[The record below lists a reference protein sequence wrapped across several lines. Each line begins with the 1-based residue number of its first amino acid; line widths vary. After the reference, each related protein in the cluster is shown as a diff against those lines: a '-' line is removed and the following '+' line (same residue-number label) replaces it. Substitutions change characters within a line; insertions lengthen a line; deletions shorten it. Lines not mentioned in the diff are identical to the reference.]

1 MLVDRF
7 CYFTAD
13 DGARVRLQHYIAA
26 RQQNSLGHSS
36 EACATALPSS
46 SSTALQLQ
54 IQPLCLTGSPTASS
68 SPGITSLG
76 NPFAP
81 AGYTSSP
88 SNLSGAAMHA
98 HFFLPGFRAGQ
109 FQAGPGQDGAG
120 RFQAASGQDST
131 GQFPTGPLGNFQT
144 GPRLEG
150 TGQLQAAFRQPG
162 IALEATQLTKLSSM
176 QAGLPPDVAQLLE
189 GAAAARARLE
199 PNRCLTDKENSA
211 CFALGGMS
219 MAGQEDSRLMET
231 TSASQQSHAAERH
244 PEISHEH
251 AELHANVAPPSV
263 GSNRVKMM
271 ADLERVHSGKSD
283 SEGNQGRSAARR
295 MKLHA
300 MLENL

>member
-1 MLVDRF
+1 M
-7 CYFTAD
+7 CSAPAD
-13 DGARVRLQHYIAA
+13 DGAKLRLQHYIAA
-26 RQQNSLGHSS
+26 RQQNSFGHSS
-36 EACATALPSS
+36 EACATALPGS

-68 SPGITSLG
+68 SPGIASLG
-76 NPFAP
+76 NPSAP

-98 HFFLPGFRAGQ
+98 HFFLPGFKAGQ
-109 FQAGPGQDGAG
+109 FQAGLGQDGQG
-120 RFQAASGQDST
+120 QFQAASGQDST
-131 GQFPTGPLGNFQT
+131 GQFHTGLGQDGMGHFQA

-162 IALEATQLTKLSSM
+162 MALEATQLTKLSSM

-219 MAGQEDSRLMET
+219 MAGREDSRLMET
-231 TSASQQSHAAERH
+231 ASASQQSHAAERH
-244 PEISHEH
+244 SDISHGH

-300 MLENL
+300 MLEDL